1 MVEINETDLVFAF
14 PEVDEEAILR
24 VHFSPADSPRHRIRI
39 EAGPGEPV
47 RLSPEGPFV
56 MHLQPNLAGRDCLYR
71 SLRYPFA
78 LLVSV
83 GGKNAITGVP
93 STTLDRSPQNYFTS
107 PPQGGI
113 DGYFQDGRVHPFR
126 AVGEEAV
133 NQRSLEIRVF
143 PMRTKAMAHF
153 RFQTRLIPGPSP
165 SALRGITLLHGG
177 ERQCEPIYEDI
188 CNIGSWD
195 KDYEERVLLWIGG
208 GSETNC

>member
-14 PEVDEEAILR
+14 PGVDEEAILR
-24 VHFSPADSPRHRIRI
+24 VHFSPVDSPGQRIRI
-39 EAGPGEPV
+39 EAGPGAPI
-47 RLSPEGPFV
+47 RLAGEGPFV
-56 MHLQPNLAGRDCLYR
+56 MYLQSNLAPRGCLYQ

-93 STTLDRSPQNYFTS
+93 SVTLDRSPQNYFSS

-113 DGYFQDGRVHPFR
+113 DGYFRDGRVHAFR
-126 AVGEEAV
+126 AVSESAV
-133 NQRSLEIRVF
+133 NQSRLEIRVF
-143 PMRTKAMAHF
+143 PMKSKAMAHF
-153 RFQTRLIPGPSP
+153 RFQTGLIPGPGP

-188 CNIGSWD
+188 CNLGSWD
-195 KDYEERVLLWIGG
+195 KDHEERALLWVGG
-208 GSETNC
+208 GS